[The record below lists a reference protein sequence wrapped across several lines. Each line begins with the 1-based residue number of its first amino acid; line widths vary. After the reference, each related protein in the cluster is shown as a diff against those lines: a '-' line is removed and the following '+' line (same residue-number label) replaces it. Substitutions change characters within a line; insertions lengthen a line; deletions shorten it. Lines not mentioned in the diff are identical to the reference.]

1 MELLFR
7 FIRRIWQ
14 LCQETLGTART
25 SSPRYLARTWPAL
38 SSLVPLGGRRMKFL
52 SSCCGGRCHHLTR
65 SSRSPSSWLRGDS
78 SPVRSSPGT
87 NTSRPCESQTD
98 DKISLI
104 TLDRGVEKIRTNNS
118 FDINPW
124 KHIDFFYD
132 CMGSLCMN
140 NMNNNIIISH
150 LQGNTK
156 RFPCKETSWCQKS
169 LLTWLSDTFFMQIE
183 WCFRYW

>member
-52 SSCCGGRCHHLTR
+52 SSCCGGRCHHLMR
-65 SSRSPSSWLRGDS
+65 RSRSPSSWLRGGS
-78 SPVRSSPGT
+78 SPVRSSLGT

-98 DKISLI
+98 VKISFIILERCRKNSDKLFFRHQPLE
-104 TLDRGVEKIRTNNS
+104 TYRLLELHGV
-118 FDINPW
+118 
-124 KHIDFFYD
+124 
-132 CMGSLCMN
+132 SLY
-140 NMNNNIIISH
+140 
-150 LQGNTK
+150 
-156 RFPCKETSWCQKS
+156 E
-169 LLTWLSDTFFMQIE
+169 
-183 WCFRYW
+183 